1 MRFDENICDILHICI
16 PITLIAWTKPSNG
29 FPKYENV
36 KDRNHAYKLTELWAK
51 LKTFKNLQKPSRDCT
66 HKVYVYLSYFTWTQF
81 FIESDPTIWGKN
93 DLTIATILWNSRD
106 HLGLKWI
113 WPRLFQLILK
123 IDIKIDGVIIVYFS
137 LNRQPLSYIVYLDY
151 TYYILYIYTII
162 LITYFSNFWRFH

>member
-1 MRFDENICDILHICI
+1 MKFRCKLLNCAIWRKYLWYFTYMYIM
-16 PITLIAWTKPSNG
+16 LIAWTKPWNG

-93 DLTIATILWNSRD
+93 DLTISTILWNSRD

-113 WPRLFQLILK
+113 WPRLFSTDFENWYK
-123 IDIKIDGVIIVYFS
+123 
-137 LNRQPLSYIVYLDY
+137 NWWCDY
-151 TYYILYIYTII
+151 SI
-162 LITYFSNFWRFH
+162 FFP